1 MEVQKMSLKSA
12 EDFLK
17 KFKEDEKFKKSVI
30 GAASNEA
37 RQKIVTDA
45 GYKFSPHEVMQAMG
59 KLSPDEFNLV
69 ASNDTAQAAG
79 AGAAAGA
86 ASAGAAAW

>member
-1 MEVQKMSLKSA
+1 MSLTSA

-17 KFKEDEKFKKSVI
+17 KFKEDKVFRASVVN
-30 GAASNEA
+30 APNNEA
-37 RQKIVTDA
+37 RQKTVTGA